1 MCKAGVITLYEYVGY
16 AIRMCFTIGYAIGKV
31 VPGLDNTK
39 IIDNGVE
46 QEAGT
51 RTANC
56 DAQEM
61 DQKPMQRFLPMPPR
75 WMKILFVIVLVA
87 GVATGPGRM
96 GSSGLR

>member
-1 MCKAGVITLYEYVGY
+1 MCKAGVKTLYEYVGY

-46 QEAGT
+46 QEAST

-56 DAQEM
+56 DTQEM
-61 DQKPMQRFLPMPPR
+61 DRR
-75 WMKILFVIVLVA
+75 ILLSREVNENNGA
-87 GVATGPGRM
+87 A
-96 GSSGLR
+96 